1 MPLRRLF
8 LARLVLP
15 QQKNSMVFT
24 PNHDRSP
31 QPLNCIVV
39 DDSLIFRKVV
49 RDCLKQMPNITVID
63 IAADGL
69 KAIDKITEHR
79 PDLVTLDVEMPGK
92 DGLEVLKAIRERGI
106 DCDVIMVSG
115 QTDRGADVT
124 TKALSLGA
132 FDFVL
137 KPNANDPESNM
148 RELLAALVPKIDAIR
163 KRRRRRTES
172 GSSNT
177 TVDTTASSP
186 SWAARRDNSMR
197 LGNPPS
203 IETPPPTVS
212 SKPRPRCTTADV
224 IVIGVSTGGP
234 SALRDILPKL
244 PANFPLPILIVQHMP
259 PLFTASL
266 ARDLNDV
273 CAVTVCE
280 AQHRQLIRPGTVYIA
295 PGGAQMRVAG
305 MAGCRHIE
313 ITDDPPIRACKP
325 SVDYL
330 FSSVADTYGGNC
342 VAIVLTG
349 MGNDGTAGSR
359 QLHACGARIIAQD
372 EASCIVFGMPRQV
385 IDAGLADRIEPLHQ
399 IPSLMSRIAGQGAMV
414 CL

>member
-1 MPLRRLF
+1 
-8 LARLVLP
+8 
-15 QQKNSMVFT
+15 MVFP

-132 FDFVL
+132 FDFIL

-163 KRRRRRTES
+163 KRRRRRIES
-172 GSSNT
+172 STST
-177 TVDTTASSP
+177 SPVDKTAIGPSWAVRRDNPSLSVSGNETASSKV
-186 SWAARRDNSMR
+186 
-197 LGNPPS
+197 
-203 IETPPPTVS
+203 TP
-212 SKPRPRCTTADV
+212 KPRPRCNTADV

-234 SALRDILPKL
+234 SALREILPKL
-244 PANFPLPILIVQHMP
+244 PANFPLPVLIVQHMP

-266 ARDLNDV
+266 ARDLNEF

-305 MAGCRHIE
+305 LAGCRHIE

-342 VAIVLTG
+342 LAIILTG

-359 QLHACGARIIAQD
+359 QLHACGARIVAQD
-372 EASCIVFGMPRQV
+372 EASCTVFGMPRQV
-385 IDAGLADRIEPLHQ
+385 IDAGLADRIETLHQ